1 VTVPSLRL
9 LVRHVVFVCVFVRLI
24 VPLHRFQVRKDHR
37 GPHGFVRP
45 GAQAGSQNGS
55 LYAASQLM
63 AHQPAGMAHLGFSR
77 VGSQFGADPMEV
89 EVEMSNLAHIAP
101 HVASYTGG
109 LFDEFGAPHLTEDP
123 LVEGHEM
130 PAMPMMHATAFKP
143 GSSGSNDTRTRHF

>member
-9 LVRHVVFVCVFVRLI
+9 LVRHVVFVRLI

-77 VGSQFGADPMEV
+77 GGSQFGADPMEV
-89 EVEMSNLAHIAP
+89 EVEMANLAHIAP

-123 LVEGHEM
+123 LVEGREM

-143 GSSGSNDTRTRHF
+143 GSSGSNDSRTRHF